1 MADETEPSANSPPLH
16 RREVFR
22 TVRGARLSASRGRP
36 AHQLPQQPADAL
48 LDAPEV
54 FAKRPYSEPND

>member
-1 MADETEPSANSPPLH
+1 MTDESDSSTSPPPLQ

-36 AHQLPQQPADAL
+36 AHQLQHQAE
-48 LDAPEV
+48 APTEAVEV